1 MSIVLDT
8 LYAFPGYRITEQIYS
23 GSKTLVYRGIR
34 EQDQKLVVIKLMR
47 NEYPTF
53 GEIAQFRNQYI
64 ITKNL
69 DLPGIVKPYS
79 LENYRNSY
87 ILVMEDFGGI
97 CLQQWRVED
106 KDKKENIISLNE
118 FFDIAIKV
126 ASILEGLHR
135 DRIIHKD
142 IKPANILINPTS
154 GEIKIIDFSI
164 ATLLPREIQFLT
176 NPNVL
181 EGTLAYI
188 SPEQTGRMNRGID
201 YRTDFY
207 SLGVT
212 FFELL
217 TGQLPFTSKDPMEL
231 VYSHIAKQPLKAS
244 RINFNIAPILSDI
257 ISKLMAKNAE
267 DRYQSALGLKH
278 DLQVCQKQ
286 WQETGNI
293 TAFKL
298 GNRDISDRFV
308 IPEKLYGRQN
318 EVQTLLV
325 AFERV
330 AKPFE
335 SHARYY
341 PAGSQS
347 AHPHIEK
354 EYRSAELTP
363 HALSQETP
371 PTKWLPNAVSPL
383 IQRGLPGVEMVLVA
397 GFSGIGKTVV
407 VNEVHKPIVRQRS
420 YFIKGKFEQFQR
432 DIPLS
437 GLVQAF
443 RDLIGQLLSETDA
456 QIQQWKAKILQELG
470 TQTQV
475 IIDVIPE
482 LEQIIGKQPPVTELS
497 GSAAQNRFNFL
508 FQKFIQIFTT
518 KEHPL
523 VIFLDDLQWA
533 DTASLRLIQLL
544 MCESSLSNISEE
556 IEQISEIKRGLLL
569 IGSYRDNEV
578 SKAHPL
584 YLTLQQI
591 EEAGANISTITLSPL
606 SQVDLNHLIA
616 DTLHCP
622 ELVAVPLTQM
632 VFAKTQ
638 GNPFFSIQF
647 LKSLHEEGL
656 IRLNFDVGY
665 WQYDISQIQELA
677 LTDDIVEF
685 IAIQIEKLPKNT
697 QKVLQLA
704 ACIGNQFDLKTLAI
718 VHEKS
723 VIDTAS
729 DLWQALLD
737 GLILPQ
743 TEIFNIFPADDTNQ
757 ELIVRGIGST
767 QFASVNLQIP
777 KYKFVHDRV
786 QQAAYSLIPEE
797 QKKPIHLKIGLLLL
811 NNIPVAEQEE
821 RIFELVNQFNI
832 AVEFI
837 CHQTKRDQLAQMNLI
852 AGRKA
857 LASTAYPAAVK
868 YLTTGIQ
875 LLADDSWETNYELI
889 LALYETAAEAAY
901 LDGDFE
907 QTEQLA
913 EVVLARGKTLI
924 DKVKVYEV
932 KIKAYGAQN
941 QALKGIN
948 TALAF
953 LKLLGVEFPE
963 HPSQSD
969 VQLVMAEIA
978 SNLAG
983 RRIEDLID
991 LPEMTEAQMLAV
1003 MNILSSTH
1011 ALTYQATP
1019 ELFALF
1025 LIKQIDL
1032 SLQYGNAPLSA
1043 FAYVNYGVILCGLVG
1058 DIESGYQFGKLAVN
1072 LLSRL
1077 QIKEISAKILSSFN
1091 PIVRPWKEHA
1101 KEILKPLLQAYFLGT
1116 ETGDLEF
1123 AAYSLHAYSYCSYFI
1138 GRELSGL
1145 EQEIANYN
1153 NATRQMKQEIV
1164 FKWNTI
1170 YWQSVLNLLGRAEK
1184 SSYLIGEVYNEE
1196 KMLPLHWETKD
1207 RLGLLYLYVSKL
1219 HLCYLFQ
1226 EFHQAVENAT
1236 QAKGYLDIAIG
1247 HLVVPILYF
1256 YDSLAG
1262 LAIYC
1267 DVSISEQKCILDRV
1281 QANQEKMKVWAHH
1294 APMNY
1299 LHKYCLVEAERYRI
1313 GCQYL
1318 DAIELYDRAIT
1329 LAKEHEYV
1337 NEEALAQEL
1346 TAKFYL
1352 EWGKHKIAQSYLTD
1366 AYYSYVRWGA
1376 VAKVEDLVKRY
1387 PLLLAPVFQQEKLK
1401 LNIHSSQEST
1411 SRNNISLS
1419 SLSNQQTMIG
1429 SKTSISDSLDLAA
1442 FIKASQALSEEI
1454 ELERLLS
1461 TLMEVAIE
1469 NAGASKCALILS
1481 EDDSL
1486 PLTVMAVCSSSTFE
1500 HPYTEFP
1507 SISLESSYDV
1517 PITLINYVK
1526 RSREILV
1533 IDDAMAV
1540 SFLTTDSYIICE
1552 EPKSL
1557 LSIPILNQGKLI
1569 GILYL
1574 ENNLT
1579 TGAFTRHR
1587 IEVLKLLTTQA
1598 AISLKN
1604 AILYKN
1610 LVQAKES
1617 LEKYN
1622 HTLEQKVNERTQE
1635 LNDKNERLQQAIQ
1648 ELKRTQIQLIQ
1659 SEKMS
1664 SLGQMVAGIA
1674 HEINNPINFIHG
1686 NIAHTSEYVQYLLD
1700 LIAVY
1705 QREYPGYSPAIEEKL
1720 EEIDIEF
1727 LAEDL
1732 PKILDSMK
1740 IGSSR
1745 IRTIVL
1751 GLRNFSRLDEYE
1763 MKPVD
1768 IHEGIDNTLMILQH
1782 RIKRK
1787 SLDTKQGMA
1796 INFSEVKII
1805 KEYGNIPEVTC
1816 YAGQLNQVF
1825 MNILSNA
1832 LDALEE
1838 SFFISHQLFVN
1849 NPQKN
1854 SNRDLQPS
1862 EGQEKIKNYQGEI
1875 RISTQLTDSNTV
1887 MIRIAD
1893 NGSGMTEAVQQKIFD
1908 PFFTTKSVGSG
1919 TGLGLSISYQ
1929 IIVDKHKGSLT
1940 CNSIL
1945 KEGTEFLIEIP
1956 MQQSSI

>member
-34 EQDQKLVVIKLMR
+34 EQDQKSVVLKLMR
-47 NEYPTF
+47 SEYPTF
-53 GEIAQFRNQYI
+53 AEIAQFRNQYI

-69 DLPGIVKPYS
+69 DIPGIIKPYS
-79 LENYRNSY
+79 LDNYRNSY

-97 CLQQWRVED
+97 SLQKWRLEA
-106 KDKKENIISLNE
+106 KDKKENKISVDE
-118 FFDIAIKV
+118 FFDIAIKI
-126 ASILEGLHR
+126 ASILEGLHC

-142 IKPANILINPTS
+142 IKPANILINPTTC
-154 GEIKIIDFSI
+154 EIKIIDFSI
-164 ATLLPREIQFLT
+164 ATLLPRESQCLI

-217 TGQLPFTSKDPMEL
+217 TGQVPFTTKDPMEL

-244 RINFNIAPILSDI
+244 QLNSNIPAILSEI

-267 DRYQSALGLKH
+267 ERYQSVSGLKH
-278 DLQVCQKQ
+278 DLEVCQKQ
-286 WQETGNI
+286 WQEIGKIAN
-293 TAFKL
+293 FKL
-298 GNRDISDRFV
+298 ASRDISDRFV

-318 EVQTLLV
+318 EVATLLA

-330 AKPFE
+330 ANPLGC
-335 SHARYY
+335 SVRSY
-341 PAGSQS
+341 PPVSGLAQS
-347 AHPHIEK
+347 LMEK
-354 EYRSAELTP
+354 EYQLTESL
-363 HALSQETP
+363 ALSQEIPATC
-371 PTKWLPNAVSPL
+371 
-383 IQRGLPGVEMVLVA
+383 QRGIRGVEMILVA
-397 GFSGIGKTVV
+397 GFSGIGKTAV
-407 VNEVHKPIVRQRS
+407 VNEVHKPILRQRS
-420 YFIKGKFEQFQR
+420 YFIKGKFDQFQR

-456 QIQQWKAKILQELG
+456 QIQQWKAKILRELG

-482 LEQIIGKQPPVTELS
+482 LEQIVGQQPLVTELF
-497 GSAAQNRFNFL
+497 GSAAQNRFNLL

-518 KEHPL
+518 KERPL

-533 DTASLRLIQLL
+533 DTASLKLIQLL
-544 MCESSLSNISEE
+544 MCENSLSDISEDTE
-556 IEQISEIKRGLLL
+556 KIAEVKRSLLL
-569 IGSYRDNEV
+569 IGSYRDNEI

-584 YLTLQQI
+584 YLTLQEI
-591 EEAGANISTITLSPL
+591 EQAGANISTINLLPL
-606 SQVDLNHLIA
+606 NQGDLNHLIA

-632 VFAKTQ
+632 VFAKTK

-647 LKSLHEEGL
+647 LKSLYEEEL
-656 IRLNFDVGY
+656 IVLNLDLGY
-665 WQYDISQIQELA
+665 WQYDIAKIKELA
-677 LTDDIVEF
+677 LTDDVVQF
-685 IAIQIEKLPKNT
+685 IAIQIEKLPINT
-697 QKVLQLA
+697 QKVLKLA
-704 ACIGNQFDLKTLAI
+704 ACIGNQFDLKSLAI

-723 VIDTAS
+723 VVDTAS

-743 TEIFNIFPADDTNQ
+743 TEIYNIFPADNNNQ
-757 ELIVRGIGST
+757 DLIIQGIEST
-767 QFASVNLQIP
+767 EITSINLQIP

-811 NNIPVAEQEE
+811 SNIPIAEQEE
-821 RIFELVNQFNI
+821 RIFELVNQLNI

-837 CHQTKRDQLAQMNLI
+837 SHQGKRDELAHMNLI

-857 LASTAYPAAVK
+857 LASTAYATALK
-868 YLTTGIQ
+868 YLTIGIQ
-875 LLADDSWETNYELI
+875 LLAPDSWETKHHLT
-889 LALYETAAEAAY
+889 LALYETATEAAY
-901 LDGDFE
+901 LAGNFE
-907 QTEQLA
+907 QMEQFA
-913 EVVLARGKTLI
+913 EVVLLRKPLLEKI
-924 DKVKVYEV
+924 KVYQV
-932 KIKAYGAQN
+932 KIQAYGAQN
-941 QALKGIN
+941 QGLEAIN
-948 TALAF
+948 TALTF

-963 HPSQSD
+963 HPQKSD
-969 VQLVMAEIA
+969 IQLAMAELA
-978 SNLAG
+978 SNLNG
-983 RRIEDLID
+983 RRIQDLIE
-991 LPEMTEAQMLAV
+991 LPEMIDAQQIAV
-1003 MNILSSTH
+1003 MHILSTITAISY
-1011 ALTYQATP
+1011 LVRP
-1019 ELFALF
+1019 ELFPLIY
-1025 LIKQIDL
+1025 IKQINL
-1032 SLQYGNAPLSA
+1032 SLKYGNSSLSA
-1043 FAYVNYGVILCGLVG
+1043 FAYVNYGLVLTGVVG
-1058 DIESGYQFGKLAVN
+1058 DIESAYEFGQLGVN
-1072 LLSRL
+1072 LVEKLNA
-1077 QIKEISAKILSSFN
+1077 KEVKTKIILAFN
-1091 PIVRPWKEHA
+1091 TAIRHWKEHTRQ
-1101 KEILKPLLQAYFLGT
+1101 ILKPLLESYYSGI
-1116 ETGDLEF
+1116 ETGDLEYAAYCLNAYSYSSYF
-1123 AAYSLHAYSYCSYFI
+1123 VGRELTELEREMAAYSNA
-1138 GRELSGL
+1138 
-1145 EQEIANYN
+1145 IA
-1153 NATRQMKQEIV
+1153 QIKQEIV
-1164 FKWNTI
+1164 FNWI
-1170 YWQSVLNLLGRAEK
+1170 SIHRQSVLNLLGNVENPCC
-1184 SSYLIGEVYNEE
+1184 LIGEAYNEE
-1196 KMLPLHWETKD
+1196 KMLPLYREAND
-1207 RLGLLYLYVSKL
+1207 VMGIFYFYVSKL
-1219 HLCYLFQ
+1219 HLCYLF
-1226 EFHQAVENAT
+1226 EKYPLALDNAIL
-1236 QAKGYLDIAIG
+1236 AEKYLDG
-1247 HLVVPILYF
+1247 GRGQLVTPILYF
-1256 YDSLAG
+1256 YDSLTR
-1262 LAIYC
+1262 LALYGNAS
-1267 DVSISEQKCILDRV
+1267 VLEQQSIMDKVRL
-1281 QANQEKMKVWAHH
+1281 NQEKMQHWTHH

-1299 LHKYCLVEAERYRI
+1299 LHKYYLVEAERCRI
-1313 GCQYL
+1313 GGEYL
-1318 DAIELYDRAIT
+1318 EAIEFYDRAIS
-1329 LAKEHEYV
+1329 LAKENEYLH
-1337 NEEALAQEL
+1337 EEALAQEV

-1376 VAKVEDLVKRY
+1376 VAKVDDLVKRY

-1401 LNIHSSQEST
+1401 LNIYSSQEST
-1411 SRNNISLS
+1411 SLKNISLS
-1419 SLSNQQTMIG
+1419 SLSTQQTVIG
-1429 SKTSISDSLDLAA
+1429 SKTSISDSLDLAT
-1442 FIKASQALSEEI
+1442 FIKASQALSGEI

-1461 TLMEVAIE
+1461 SLMEVVIE

-1486 PLTVMAVCSSSTFE
+1486 ELIVTAVCSISNFE
-1500 HPYTEFP
+1500 NSYTEFP

-1540 SFLTTDSYIICE
+1540 SFLAADSYIICE

-1557 LSIPILNQGKLI
+1557 LSVPIINQGQLI
-1569 GILYL
+1569 GIIYL

-1579 TGAFTRHR
+1579 TGAFTRDR
-1587 IEVLKLLTTQA
+1587 VEVLKLLTTQA

-1610 LVQAKES
+1610 LTQAKQS

-1622 HTLEQKVNERTQE
+1622 HTLEQKVKERTQE

-1648 ELKRTQIQLIQ
+1648 ELKRAQIQLIQ

-1686 NIAHTSEYVQYLLD
+1686 NIAHASEYVRHLLE
-1700 LIAVY
+1700 LITVY
-1705 QREYPGYSPAIEEKL
+1705 QQEYPDSSPAIEDKS
-1720 EEIDIEF
+1720 EEIDIDF
-1727 LAEDL
+1727 LAKDL

-1740 IGSSR
+1740 VGSSR

-1782 RIKRK
+1782 RLKEKNDYPEI
-1787 SLDTKQGMA
+1787 
-1796 INFSEVKII
+1796 EVI
-1805 KEYGNIPEVTC
+1805 KEYGNLPEVTC

-1832 LDALEE
+1832 IDALEE
-1838 SFFISHQLFVN
+1838 LSVSEQQINLN
-1849 NPQKN
+1849 G
-1854 SNRDLQPS
+1854 DLGVSKAQ
-1862 EGQEKIKNYQGEI
+1862 QQIKNHSPKI
-1875 RISTQLTDSNTV
+1875 RISTQLANSNTV
-1887 MIRIAD
+1887 VIRIAD
-1893 NGSGMTEAVQQKIFD
+1893 NGSGITEALRQKIFD

-1929 IIVDKHKGSLT
+1929 IIVDKHKGNLT
-1940 CNSIL
+1940 CNSTIG
-1945 KEGTEFLIEIP
+1945 EGTEFVIEIP
-1956 MQQSSI
+1956 MQQG

>member
-8 LYAFPGYRITEQIYS
+8 LYAFSGYRITEQIYS

-34 EQDQKLVVIKLMR
+34 EQDQKSVVLKLMR

-53 GEIAQFRNQYI
+53 AEIAQFRNQYLI
-64 ITKNL
+64 SKNL
-69 DLPGIVKPYS
+69 DIPGIIKSYS
-79 LENYRNSY
+79 LDNYRNSY

-97 CLQQWRVED
+97 SLQKWRLEGE
-106 KDKKENIISLNE
+106 DKKENKISLDE
-118 FFDIAIKV
+118 FFDIAIKI
-126 ASILEGLHR
+126 AFILEGLHR

-142 IKPANILINPTS
+142 IKPANILINPTT

-164 ATLLPREIQFLT
+164 ATLLPRESQSLI

-244 RINFNIAPILSDI
+244 RINSNIPAILSDI

-267 DRYQSALGLKH
+267 ERYQSVLGLKH
-278 DLQVCQKQ
+278 DLKVCQKQ
-286 WQETGNI
+286 WQETGKI
-293 TAFKL
+293 ATFKL
-298 GNRDISDRFV
+298 GSRDISDRFV

-318 EVQTLLV
+318 EVETLLA

-330 AKPFE
+330 ANPFE
-335 SHARYY
+335 VPAY
-341 PAGSQS
+341 PTGSRLTPS
-347 AHPHIEK
+347 PIEK
-354 EYRSAELTP
+354 EYKSAESL
-363 HALSQETP
+363 ALSQENP
-371 PTKWLPNAVSPL
+371 SMERLPNPL
-383 IQRGLPGVEMVLVA
+383 AHRQGGVEMILVA
-397 GFSGIGKTVV
+397 GFSGIGKTAV
-407 VNEVHKPIVRQRS
+407 VNEVHKPILRQRS
-420 YFIKGKFEQFQR
+420 YFIKGKFDQFQR

-470 TQTQV
+470 TQIQV

-497 GSAAQNRFNFL
+497 GSAAQNRFNLL

-533 DTASLRLIQLL
+533 DTASLKLIQLL
-544 MCESSLSNISEE
+544 MGESSLSDISENTE
-556 IEQISEIKRGLLL
+556 KIAENKRGFLL

-584 YLTLQQI
+584 YLTLQEI
-591 EEAGANISTITLSPL
+591 EQAGASISTISLAPL
-606 SQVDLNHLIA
+606 NQGDLNHLIA

-632 VFAKTQ
+632 VFAKTK

-647 LKSLHEEGL
+647 LKSLYEEGL
-656 IRLNFDVGY
+656 IVLNFELGY
-665 WQYDISQIQELA
+665 WQYDISKIKELA
-677 LTDDIVEF
+677 LTDDVVEF
-685 IAIQIEKLPKNT
+685 IAIQIKKLPINT
-697 QKVLQLA
+697 QKVLKLA

-723 VIDTAS
+723 VVDTAS

-737 GLILPQ
+737 GLIITQ
-743 TEIFNIFPADDTNQ
+743 TEIYNIFPADNNNQ
-757 ELIVRGIGST
+757 DLITQGIEST
-767 QFASVNLQIP
+767 EFASRNLQIP

-797 QKKPIHLKIGLLLL
+797 QKKLIHLKIGLLLL
-811 NNIPVAEQEE
+811 SNIPVAEQEE
-821 RIFELVNQFNI
+821 RIFELVNQLNI
-832 AVEFI
+832 AVELI
-837 CHQTKRDQLAQMNLI
+837 SHQAKRDELAQMNLI
-852 AGRKA
+852 AGHKA
-857 LASTAYPAAVK
+857 LASTAYPTAVK
-868 YLTTGIQ
+868 YLTNGIQ
-875 LLADDSWETNYELI
+875 LLAADSWETKHDLT
-889 LALYETAAEAAY
+889 LSLYETATEAAY
-901 LDGDFE
+901 LAGNFE
-907 QTEQLA
+907 QMEQLA
-913 EVVLARGKTLI
+913 EVVLRRKPLLE
-924 DKVKVYEV
+924 KVKVYEV
-932 KIKAYGAQN
+932 KIQAYGAQN
-941 QALKGIN
+941 QPLEAVN

-953 LKLLGVEFPE
+953 VKLLGVEFPE
-963 HPSQSD
+963 RPKDSD
-969 VQLVMAEIA
+969 IELAMAELT
-978 SNLAG
+978 STLNG
-983 RRIEDLID
+983 KYIEDLIN
-991 LPEMTEAQMLAV
+991 LPEMTEAQPLAIMRV
-1003 MNILSSTH
+1003 LGTVSSI
-1011 ALTYQATP
+1011 TYAVAP
-1019 ELFALF
+1019 KIF
-1025 LIKQIDL
+1025 LLIVLKQTEL
-1032 SLQYGNAPLSA
+1032 SLKYGNAPLSA
-1043 FAYVNYGVILCGLVG
+1043 LGYSNYGLILNSLLG
-1058 DIESGYQFGKLAVN
+1058 DIESGYQFGKLAVSLVEQQN
-1072 LLSRL
+1072 A
-1077 QIKEISAKILSSFN
+1077 KDVKAKIMLGFN
-1091 PIVRPWKEHA
+1091 TTIRHWKEHIREA
-1101 KEILKPLLQAYFLGT
+1101 LKPLLESYYTAI
-1116 ETGDLEF
+1116 EIGDLQY
-1123 AAYSLHAYSYCSYFI
+1123 AAYYLHSYSYSSYFMSKELTELE
-1138 GRELSGL
+1138 REM
-1145 EQEIANYN
+1145 
-1153 NATRQMKQEIV
+1153 ATYSSVIKQLNQQAV
-1164 FKWNTI
+1164 FNWITI
-1170 YWQSVLNLLGRAEK
+1170 HRQSVLNLLGNVAK
-1184 SSYLIGEVYNEE
+1184 PYDLIGEAYNEE
-1196 KMLPLHWETKD
+1196 KMLPLYLDTND
-1207 RLGLLYLYVSKL
+1207 VMGIFYLYASKI

-1226 EFHQAVENAT
+1226 QYSLALENANL
-1236 QAKGYLDIAIG
+1236 AEKYLQG
-1247 HLVVPILYF
+1247 GTGQPVTPLFYL
-1256 YDSLAG
+1256 YDSLTR
-1262 LAIYC
+1262 LAVYP
-1267 DVSISEQKCILDRV
+1267 DVSDSEQKCILNKV
-1281 QANQEKMKVWAHH
+1281 KENQQKMEYWADC

-1299 LHKYCLVEAERYRI
+1299 LHKYYLVEAERHRI
-1313 GCQYL
+1313 GGQYL
-1318 DAIELYDRAIT
+1318 EAIELYDRAIS
-1329 LAKEHEYV
+1329 LAKEYEYI

-1352 EWGKHKIAQSYLTD
+1352 GWGKHKIAQTYITD

-1376 VAKVEDLVKRY
+1376 VAKVDDLVKRY

-1401 LNIHSSQEST
+1401 LNIHSSQDST
-1411 SRNNISLS
+1411 SLNHTSLS
-1419 SLSNQQTMIG
+1419 TLSNQQTVVG
-1429 SKTSISDSLDLAA
+1429 SKTSISDSLDFAT
-1442 FIKASQALSEEI
+1442 FIKASQALSGEI

-1486 PLTVMAVCSSSTFE
+1486 PLTVMAVCSSSNFE
-1500 HPYTEFP
+1500 HTYTEFP
-1507 SISLESSYDV
+1507 AISLESSYDV

-1526 RSREILV
+1526 RSGEILV
-1533 IDDAMAV
+1533 IDDVMAV
-1540 SFLTTDSYIICE
+1540 SFLAADTYILCE

-1557 LSIPILNQGKLI
+1557 LSIPIINQGKLI
-1569 GILYL
+1569 GIIYL

-1579 TGAFTRHR
+1579 TGAFTGDRVE
-1587 IEVLKLLTTQA
+1587 ILKLLTTQA

-1610 LVQAKES
+1610 LAQAKES

-1622 HTLEQKVNERTQE
+1622 HTLEQKVKERTQE
-1635 LNDKNERLQQAIQ
+1635 LNHKNEKLQQAIQ
-1648 ELKRTQIQLIQ
+1648 EVKRAQIQLIQ

-1686 NIAHTSEYVQYLLD
+1686 NIVHASGYVQDLLE

-1705 QREYPGYSPAIEEKL
+1705 QQEYPDSSPIIEDKS
-1720 EEIDIEF
+1720 EEIDIDF

-1732 PKILDSMK
+1732 PKVLDSMK
-1740 IGSSR
+1740 VGSSR

-1782 RIKRK
+1782 RLKENNDYPEI
-1787 SLDTKQGMA
+1787 
-1796 INFSEVKII
+1796 EVI
-1805 KEYGNIPEVTC
+1805 KEYGNLPEISC
-1816 YAGQLNQVF
+1816 YVGQLNQVF

-1832 LDALEE
+1832 IDALEE
-1838 SFFISHQLFVN
+1838 LSVN
-1849 NPQKN
+1849 EQKIN
-1854 SNRDLQPS
+1854 LAGGFGAS
-1862 EGQEKIKNYQGEI
+1862 EVPEQVKIYSPKI
-1875 RISTQLTDSNTV
+1875 CISTQITDFNKV

-1893 NGSGMTEAVQQKIFD
+1893 NGYGMTEAVRQKIFD

-1929 IIVDKHKGSLT
+1929 IIVDKHKGSLI
-1940 CNSIL
+1940 CNSTL
-1945 KEGTEFLIEIP
+1945 GEGTEFLIEIP
-1956 MQQSSI
+1956 MQQG

>member
-1 MSIVLDT
+1 MSIVVDT

-34 EQDQKLVVIKLMR
+34 EQDQKLVVLKLMR

-53 GEIAQFRNQYI
+53 AEIAQFRNQYI

-69 DLPGIVKPYS
+69 SIPGIIKPYS
-79 LENYRNSY
+79 LDNYRNSY
-87 ILVMEDFGGI
+87 IIVMEDFGGI
-97 CLQQWRVED
+97 SLQKWRLED
-106 KDKKENIISLNE
+106 KEKKENNISLHE
-118 FFDIAIKV
+118 FFDIAIKIT
-126 ASILEGLHR
+126 SILEGLHR

-142 IKPANILINPTS
+142 IKPANILINPTTH
-154 GEIKIIDFSI
+154 EIKIIDFSI
-164 ATLLPREIQFLT
+164 ATLLPREIQFIT
-176 NPNVL
+176 NPNIL

-244 RINFNIAPILSDI
+244 RVNPNIPAIVSDI

-267 DRYQSALGLKH
+267 DRYQSVLGLKY
-278 DLQVCQKQ
+278 DLEVCQKQ

-293 TAFKL
+293 APFKL

-318 EVQTLLV
+318 EVETLLA
-325 AFERV
+325 AFERIANPPQSQV
-330 AKPFE
+330 
-335 SHARYY
+335 RYY
-341 PAGSQS
+341 AGGSLLT
-347 AHPHIEK
+347 HPPVGK
-354 EYRSAELTP
+354 EYNLAEVTPLALT
-363 HALSQETP
+363 QENP
-371 PTKWLPNAVSPL
+371 PTQWYTTALAPVAQGGV
-383 IQRGLPGVEMVLVA
+383 RGVEMILVA
-397 GFSGIGKTVV
+397 GFSGIGKTAV

-420 YFIKGKFEQFQR
+420 YFIKGKFDQFQR

-456 QIQQWKAKILQELG
+456 QIQQWKAKIIRELG
-470 TQTQV
+470 TQAQL

-482 LEQIIGKQPPVTELS
+482 LEQIIGKQPPVIELS
-497 GSAAQNRFNFL
+497 GSAAQNRFNLL

-533 DTASLRLIQLL
+533 DTASLRLIKLL
-544 MCESSLSNISEE
+544 MCESSLSNISEDTEHIGE
-556 IEQISEIKRGLLL
+556 INRGLLL
-569 IGSYRDNEV
+569 IGSYRDNEI

-584 YLTLQQI
+584 SLTLQEI
-591 EEAGANISTITLSPL
+591 EQEGATISTINLAPL
-606 SQVDLNHLIA
+606 NQGDLNHLIA

-622 ELVAVPLTQM
+622 EIVAVPLTQM
-632 VFAKTQ
+632 VFAKTK

-647 LKSLHEEGL
+647 LKSLYDEGL
-656 IRLNFDVGY
+656 IVLNFDAGY
-665 WQYDISQIQELA
+665 WQYDISKIKELA
-677 LTDDIVEF
+677 LTDDVVEF
-685 IAIQIEKLPKNT
+685 IAIQIEKLPIST
-697 QKVLQLA
+697 QTVLKLA

-723 VIDTAS
+723 VVDTAS

-743 TEIFNIFPADDTNQ
+743 TENYNIFPADDTNQ
-757 ELIVRGIGST
+757 QLIVQGIEST
-767 QFASVNLQIP
+767 QFTSQNSQIP

-811 NNIPVAEQEE
+811 TNIPVIEQEE

-832 AVEFI
+832 AIEFI
-837 CHQTKRDQLAQMNLI
+837 SHQAKRDELAQMNLI

-857 LASTAYPAAVK
+857 LASTAYPTAVK

-875 LLADDSWETNYELI
+875 LLTDDSWETKYELI
-889 LALYETAAEAAY
+889 LALYETATEAAY

-907 QTEQLA
+907 QIEQLA

-932 KIKAYGAQN
+932 KIKAYAAEN
-941 QALKGIN
+941 QVLKGIN

-983 RRIEDLID
+983 KRIEDLIN
-991 LPEMTEAQMLAV
+991 LPEMTDPQTLAI
-1003 MNILSSTH
+1003 MSILTSTH
-1011 ALTYQATP
+1011 ALTYQAIP
-1019 ELFALF
+1019 ELFAL
-1025 LIKQIDL
+1025 IIVKKINL

-1043 FAYVNYGVILCGLVG
+1043 FAYVNYGAMLCGLMG

-1077 QIKEISAKILSSFN
+1077 KIKEISPKILSSFY
-1091 PIVRPWKEHA
+1091 PLVKIWKEHVN
-1101 KEILKPLLQAYFLGT
+1101 EVLKPMLENYFISI
-1116 ETGDLEF
+1116 ETGDLEY
-1123 AAYSLHAYSYCSYFI
+1123 ASYILLSYYYSSYVV
-1138 GRELSGL
+1138 GKELSAL
-1145 EQEIANYN
+1145 EQEMANYN
-1153 NATRQMKQEIV
+1153 NAIRQMKQKTVLE
-1164 FKWNTI
+1164 WGNI
-1170 YWQSVLNLLGRAEK
+1170 YRQSVLNLLGRAEK
-1184 SSYLIGEVYNEE
+1184 PCYLIGEVYDEE
-1196 KMLPLHWETKD
+1196 KMLPIHLETKD
-1207 RLGLLYLYVSKL
+1207 RLGLLYFYINKVQ
-1219 HLCYLFQ
+1219 LCYLFQ
-1226 EFHQAVENAT
+1226 EFHEAVENARLA
-1236 QAKGYLDIAIG
+1236 QKYLDTAIG
-1247 HLVVPILYF
+1247 HLVVPSFYF
-1256 YDSLAG
+1256 YDSLAC
-1262 LAIYC
+1262 LAVYP
-1267 DVSISEQKCILDRV
+1267 DVSIFEQKSIGDRV
-1281 QANQEKMKVWAHH
+1281 ASNQQKMEHWAHH

-1299 LHKYCLVEAERYRI
+1299 LHKYYLVEAERYRI
-1313 GCQYL
+1313 HCQYL
-1318 DAIELYDRAIT
+1318 EAIEYYDRAIS
-1329 LAKEHEYV
+1329 LAEEHKYL
-1337 NEEALAQEL
+1337 NEEALTQEL
-1346 TAKFYL
+1346 AGKFYL
-1352 EWGKHKIAQSYLTD
+1352 EWGKHKIAQGYLTD

-1376 VAKVEDLVKRY
+1376 LAKVDDLIKRY
-1387 PLLLAPVFQQEKLK
+1387 PLLLAPVFQQEKIK
-1401 LNIHSSQEST
+1401 LNIHSSEEST
-1411 SRNNISLS
+1411 SLHNISLS
-1419 SLSNQQTMIG
+1419 TFSNQQTVIG

-1481 EDDSL
+1481 EDENL
-1486 PLTVMAVCSSSTFE
+1486 PLTVTAVCSNSNFE
-1500 HPYTEFP
+1500 HIHTEFP

-1540 SFLTTDSYIICE
+1540 SFLAADSYIICE

-1557 LSIPILNQGKLI
+1557 LSIPIINQGKLI
-1569 GILYL
+1569 GIIYL

-1579 TGAFTRHR
+1579 TGAFTRDR
-1587 IEVLKLLTTQA
+1587 VEVLKLLTTQA

-1604 AILYKN
+1604 AILYQN
-1610 LVQAKES
+1610 LAQAKES

-1622 HTLEQKVNERTQE
+1622 HTLEQKVKERTQE
-1635 LNDKNERLQQAIQ
+1635 LNNKNEILQQAIQ

-1686 NIAHTSEYVQYLLD
+1686 NIAHASEYVQDLLN

-1705 QREYPGYSPAIEEKL
+1705 QQEYPNSSPIIEDKS
-1720 EEIDIEF
+1720 EEIDIDF

-1740 IGSSR
+1740 VGSSR

-1782 RIKRK
+1782 RLKEK
-1787 SLDTKQGMA
+1787 NDS
-1796 INFSEVKII
+1796 SEIQVI
-1805 KEYGNIPEVTC
+1805 KEYGNLPEVIC

-1832 LDALEE
+1832 IDALED
-1838 SFFISHQLFVN
+1838 SFIVACQSNLNSDFLTLEGQENIN
-1849 NPQKN
+1849 NPQ
-1854 SNRDLQPS
+1854 
-1862 EGQEKIKNYQGEI
+1862 GKISI
-1875 RISTQLTDSNTV
+1875 FTQVTDSNTV

-1893 NGSGMTEAVQQKIFD
+1893 NGSGMTETVRQKIFD

-1940 CNSIL
+1940 CNSTL
-1945 KEGTEFLIEIP
+1945 GEGSEFLIEIP

>member
-1 MSIVLDT
+1 MSVVLDT

-97 CLQQWRVED
+97 CLQQWRLQD
-106 KDKKENIISLNE
+106 KDKKENIISLND
-118 FFDIAIKV
+118 FFDIAIKI
-126 ASILEGLHR
+126 AFILEGLHR

-142 IKPANILINPTS
+142 IKPANILINPTT

-231 VYSHIAKQPLKAS
+231 VYSHIAKQPLKAN
-244 RINFNIAPILSDI
+244 RINFNIPPILSDI

-278 DLQVCQKQ
+278 DLQLCQKQ

-298 GNRDISDRFV
+298 GNRDISDSFV

-318 EVQTLLV
+318 EVQTLLA

-335 SHARYY
+335 SHTRYY

-347 AHPHIEK
+347 AHPLIGK

-363 HALSQETP
+363 LALSQETP
-371 PTKWLPNAVSPL
+371 PTKWLPNAVSPVS
-383 IQRGLPGVEMVLVA
+383 QRGLRGVEMVLVA
-397 GFSGIGKTVV
+397 GFSGIGKTAV
-407 VNEVHKPIVRQRS
+407 VNEVYKPIVRQRS

-556 IEQISEIKRGLLL
+556 TEQISEIKRGLLL

-578 SKAHPL
+578 SQAHPL
-584 YLTLQQI
+584 YFTLQEI
-591 EEAGANISTITLSPL
+591 EQAGANISTITLNPL

-632 VFAKTQ
+632 VFAKTK

-677 LTDDIVEF
+677 LTDDVVEF
-685 IAIQIEKLPKNT
+685 IAIQIEKLPLTT

-718 VHEKS
+718 VYEKS
-723 VIDTAS
+723 VVDTAS

-743 TEIFNIFPADDTNQ
+743 SEIYNIFPADDTNQ
-757 ELIVRGIGST
+757 ELIVRGIEST

-797 QKKPIHLKIGLLLL
+797 QKNPIHLKIGLLLL
-811 NNIPVAEQEE
+811 SNIPVAEQEE

-832 AVEFI
+832 ALEFI
-837 CHQTKRDQLAQMNLI
+837 SHQTKRDRLAQMNLI

-868 YLTTGIQ
+868 YLTTGIK
-875 LLADDSWETNYELI
+875 LLADDSWETKHHLT
-889 LALYETAAEAAY
+889 LALYETATEAAY
-901 LDGDFE
+901 LAGNFE
-907 QTEQLA
+907 QMEQLA
-913 EVVLARGKTLI
+913 EVVLVRKPLLE
-924 DKVKVYEV
+924 KVKVYEV
-932 KIKAYGAQN
+932 KIQAYGAQN
-941 QALKGIN
+941 QTLEAVN

-953 LKLLGVEFPE
+953 LKLLGVGFPE
-963 HPSQSD
+963 HPRESD
-969 VQLVMAEIA
+969 IQLAMAELT
-978 SNLAG
+978 SNLNG
-983 RRIEDLID
+983 RHEDLIN
-991 LPEMTEAQMLAV
+991 LPEMIEAQPLAI
-1003 MNILSSTH
+1003 MRILATATSI
-1011 ALTYQATP
+1011 TYAVAP
-1019 ELFALF
+1019 KIF
-1025 LIKQIDL
+1025 LLIVLKQIEL
-1032 SLQYGNAPLSA
+1032 SLKYGNAPLSA
-1043 FAYVNYGVILCGLVG
+1043 FGYSNYGLILSSLVG

-1072 LLSRL
+1072 LVDRANT
-1077 QIKEISAKILSSFN
+1077 KDVKAKIMLGFHTT
-1091 PIVRPWKEHA
+1091 IRHWKEHIR
-1101 KEILKPLLQAYFLGT
+1101 EGLKPLLEGYYAGL
-1116 ETGDLEF
+1116 EIGDLEY
-1123 AAYSLHAYSYCSYFI
+1123 AAYYLHSYSYSSYFI
-1138 GRELSGL
+1138 GKELTEL
-1145 EQEIANYN
+1145 ERDMANYSSVI
-1153 NATRQMKQEIV
+1153 KQINQQTV
-1164 FKWNTI
+1164 FNWITI
-1170 YWQSVLNLLGRAEK
+1170 HRQSVLNLLGNVANPCH
-1184 SSYLIGEVYNEE
+1184 LTGEAYDEE
-1196 KMLPLHWETKD
+1196 KMLPLYLDTND
-1207 RLGLLYLYVSKL
+1207 VMGIFYLYVSKV

-1226 EFHQAVENAT
+1226 QYSSALENVSLAE
-1236 QAKGYLDIAIG
+1236 KYLQG
-1247 HLVVPILYF
+1247 GTGQQVTPIFYL
-1256 YDSLAG
+1256 YDSLAR
-1262 LAIYC
+1262 LAVYS
-1267 DVSISEQKCILDRV
+1267 DVSDSEQKCILNKV
-1281 QANQEKMKVWAHH
+1281 QANQQKMEHWADF

-1299 LHKYCLVEAERYRI
+1299 LHKYYLVEAERYRI
-1313 GCQYL
+1313 LGQYL
-1318 DAIELYDRAIT
+1318 EAIELYDRAIT

-1376 VAKVEDLVKRY
+1376 VAKVDDLVKRY

-1411 SRNNISLS
+1411 SWNNISLS

-1429 SKTSISDSLDLAA
+1429 SKTSISDYLDLAA

-1540 SFLTTDSYIICE
+1540 SFLATDSYIVCE

-1579 TGAFTRHR
+1579 TGAFTQDR

-1610 LVQAKES
+1610 LAQAKES

-1622 HTLEQKVNERTQE
+1622 YNLEQKVNERTQE
-1635 LNDKNERLQQAIQ
+1635 LNDKNERLQQAIK

-1705 QREYPGYSPAIEEKL
+1705 QQEYPGSSPAIEEKL

-1768 IHEGIDNTLMILQH
+1768 LHEGIDNTLMILQH

-1787 SLDTKQGMA
+1787 SLDTKQGMD

-1849 NPQKN
+1849 DPQKN
-1854 SNRDLQPS
+1854 SNRDLQTS

-1887 MIRIAD
+1887 MIWIAD
-1893 NGSGMTEAVQQKIFD
+1893 NGCGMTEAVRQKIFD
-1908 PFFTTKSVGSG
+1908 PFFTTKAVGSG

-1940 CNSIL
+1940 CNSTL
-1945 KEGTEFLIEIP
+1945 GEGTEFLIEIP
-1956 MQQSSI
+1956 MQQG